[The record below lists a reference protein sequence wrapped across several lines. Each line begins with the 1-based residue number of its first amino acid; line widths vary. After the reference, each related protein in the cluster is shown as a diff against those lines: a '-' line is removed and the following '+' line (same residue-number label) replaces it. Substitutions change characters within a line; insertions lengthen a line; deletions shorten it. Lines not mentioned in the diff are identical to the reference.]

1 MKQLIKDVL
10 EDLSRGQVNLGSEA
24 AREVVAT
31 TIMITLKE
39 KGEYKKYTDDDL
51 EEQEAREY
59 WVCQICKKSSYD
71 LDWDYIGTGTNHLS
85 CEVRLAIDKDE
96 NTEKYQ
102 KEKERAKQLIDKSVK
117 NLERRKLSEEIVSN
131 NDTGY
136 IYETPDGGKTVFRR
150 DVGSDKRE
158 LVENWKELKKE

>member
-102 KEKERAKQLIDKSVK
+102 KEKESLFPKIIQIEDYAGNNLWMIYINELHAVSGSMKTLEFDAPTDLEQL
-117 NLERRKLSEEIVSN
+117 
-131 NDTGY
+131 
-136 IYETPDGGKTVFRR
+136 
-150 DVGSDKRE
+150 
-158 LVENWKELKKE
+158 